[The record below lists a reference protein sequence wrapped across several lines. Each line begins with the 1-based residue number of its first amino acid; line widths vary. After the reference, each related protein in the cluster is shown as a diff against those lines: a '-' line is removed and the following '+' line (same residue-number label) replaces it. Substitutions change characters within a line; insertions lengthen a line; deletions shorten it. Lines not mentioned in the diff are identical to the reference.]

1 MAQGREVREM
11 RDADTI
17 LTIIRERG
25 GRGLALVV
33 CHECHVGIHRGDLRG
48 HEPRLRVTG
57 EPDAVKAA
65 RPVRRGADG
74 KGPS

>member
-1 MAQGREVREM
+1 MAQEREVREM

-17 LTIIRERG
+17 LTIIREQ
-25 GRGLALVV
+25 
-33 CHECHVGIHRGDLRG
+33 CHMGIHRGDLRG
-48 HEPRLRVTG
+48 HGPRTRVTG

-74 KGPS
+74 KGPI